1 MGHGGLGEDV
11 SLAGK
16 EAGLTT
22 GATEEAKSTMG
33 AGGEKAEVSSIG
45 PAAELTSEAVG
56 VEVKGETVA
65 CAKEREESTRG
76 PARAVESV
84 GTDGVASDGEADNK
98 VEDKCA
104 PVTSPSPDGAR
115 MTVRPA
121 STSLFSSPSEA
132 ITDVGVVDV
141 AVVEVGV
148 PLMIVTSL
156 SDSNYRQRSTSL
168 TLVLVFWKKTGWVPV
183 PRSRSLS
190 SPSCLPSCLAS
201 FRFWLQGTRPRV
213 SERAPY
219 SLQYWPRG

>member
-22 GATEEAKSTMG
+22 GATEEAKSTTG
-33 AGGEKAEVSSIG
+33 AGREKAEVSSIG
-45 PAAELTSEAVG
+45 PAAELMSEAVG

-65 CAKEREESTRG
+65 CAKECEESTRG

-98 VEDKCA
+98 VEDKRA
-104 PVTSPSPDGAR
+104 PVTLTSPDGAR

-132 ITDVGVVDV
+132 ITDIGVVDV

-156 SDSNYRQRSTSL
+156 SDSNYQQRSTSL

-183 PRSRSLS
+183 PCSRSLS

-201 FRFWLQGTRPRV
+201 F
-213 SERAPY
+213 
-219 SLQYWPRG
+219 